1 MKNYK
6 KEFKILI
13 DSLKALLERLKEEKK
28 EAMESMRFSSEGL
41 LVNYVDIGDINYSIS
56 CLKNL
61 LDIPNESFNF
71 LKELIKVEQVF
82 KKVPSFPKFRHF
94 VPDREIVYAEID
106 NQIDELEKK
115 SHELKD
121 DAYSKATKLISS
133 LRELT
138 KDLFIE
144 QTIKYPEY
152 KARAIEII
160 ETQREGLDTHVGF
173 KEILANLLI
182 LIASLGTAQLINKKI
197 TGNLLFFTKT
207 DSCEKLNNLVNLIE
221 DRGQYLPSTSK
232 GG

>member
-6 KEFKILI
+6 KELKILT
-13 DSLKALLERLKEEKK
+13 DSLKNLLDILKEEKK
-28 EAMESMRFSSEGL
+28 EAMESMQFSSEGM
-41 LVNYVDIGDINYSIS
+41 LVNYVDIGGINYSIS

-61 LDIPNESFNF
+61 LSTPNESFNF
-71 LKELIKVEQVF
+71 LKELIKAEQVF
-82 KKVPSFPKFRHF
+82 KNVPYFPKFRHF

-106 NQIDELEKK
+106 NQIDELGKK

-133 LRELT
+133 LRKLT
-138 KDLFIE
+138 TDLFVE

-152 KARAIEII
+152 KVRAIEII

-182 LIASLGTAQLINKKI
+182 LIATLGTAQLVNKKV

-207 DSCEKLNNLVNLIE
+207 DSCEKLDTLIKTIE
-221 DRGQYLPSTSK
+221 DREQYFPSTSK
-232 GG
+232 A